1 MSFSKDQLLPGE
13 QLIIQVHQHWLVL
26 LRPILLNIATL
37 VVFAG
42 ISWASG
48 RPVFLAFQ
56 IFPLAFLGWE
66 FLVWKNREF
75 VLTDHRVVK
84 QEGVF
89 SISSFDASLDK
100 INNIFHEQS
109 FAGRMLKYGSVGL
122 ETASE
127 QGTTV
132 FDFIADPVN
141 FKNSIVQQR
150 ELYKSMA
157 DKLSSQPG
165 ASIPRMI
172 DELASLRDRGLIT
185 GEEFESKKKSLLAK
199 L

>member
-1 MSFSKDQLLPGE
+1 VILA
-13 QLIIQVHQHWLVL
+13 HQHWLVL
-26 LRPILLNIATL
+26 LKPILLNVAAL
-37 VVFAG
+37 AVFAG
-42 ISWASG
+42 ISYTLNN
-48 RPVFLAFQ
+48 PVFLAFQ

-66 FLVWKNREF
+66 VLVRRSREY

-84 QEGVF
+84 QEGIF

-100 INNIFHEQS
+100 VNNTFHEQNL
-109 FAGRMLKYGSVGL
+109 FGRLFNYGNVGL

-132 FDFIADPVN
+132 FSFIPNPLN
-141 FKNSIVQQR
+141 FKNSLVRQR

-157 DKLSSQPG
+157 DKQSPPQSRE
-165 ASIPRMI
+165 SIPRLI
-172 DELASLRDRGLIT
+172 EELASLRDRQLISSA
-185 GEEFESKKKSLLAK
+185 EFEEKKKALLGK